1 MKYINKVS
9 FAAFLMAGVFV
20 LSSCS
25 PKTIPV
31 RQLRSVANKIERK
44 GDRMS
49 LNDWQ
54 KAKDKWLNANKRII
68 ELKRDYSV
76 KEFIEIGKLNTRAA
90 AAFGKSVVGSGGEI
104 VKGVG
109 DLFNGTELNDLFENI
124 FGNGQED

>member
-1 MKYINKVS
+1 
-9 FAAFLMAGVFV
+9 
-20 LSSCS
+20 
-25 PKTIPV
+25 
-31 RQLRSVANKIERK
+31 
-44 GDRMS
+44 MS

-124 FGNGQED
+124 IGNGQED